1 MIMKSA
7 KNNAAAMTPEVMPMM
22 YKASHAGME
31 MLRYLNDPM
40 SMNKEAEPMNEI
52 PRAIKTLPIMLM
64 IRSLLSRFLTA
75 VSASFMYSLSMAFI
89 SLRIAPIISLNEIFS
104 DI

>member
-1 MIMKSA
+1 MTMKSA
-7 KNNAAAMTPEVMPMM
+7 KNKTPAIMPEVMPIM
-22 YKASHAGME
+22 YNASHAGIE
-31 MLRYLNDPM
+31 VLRYLKDPI
-40 SMNKEAEPMNEI
+40 SMNKEAEPINEI

-64 IRSLLSRFLTA
+64 IISLLRRFLTEA
-75 VSASFMYSLSMAFI
+75 SASFMNSLRMTFI

>member
-7 KNNAAAMTPEVMPMM
+7 KKSTPAMMPEVMPMI
-22 YKASHAGME
+22 YKAAHAGIVV
-31 MLRYLNDPM
+31 LRYLNDPI
-40 SMNKEAEPMNEI
+40 SMNRAAVPINEI
-52 PRAIKTLPIMLM
+52 PRAIKILPIMLIM
-64 IRSLLSRFLTA
+64 SNFLSRFLNP
-75 VSASFMYSLSMAFI
+75 VSASFRYSLSIAFI